1 MDEDDRRQEIV
12 RLEAEIDELAETIER
27 CRKIRL
33 VGQAAL
39 ALGVVLFLA
48 VILTAMRYG
57 PATLMGA
64 IALVLG
70 GIVVLGSNRSTSQQA
85 VAALR
90 AAEANRAELIG
101 QLELTPAGGNR
112 VGVIPAEGRRIHPA
126 ARDPGSSTPW
136 AS

>member
-12 RLEAEIDELAETIER
+12 RLEAEIEELAVKIER

-33 VGQAAL
+33 AGRAAVG
-39 ALGVVLFLA
+39 LGAMLFMA
-48 VILTAMRYG
+48 VIFTTVRYT

-136 AS
+136 AP

>member
-12 RLEAEIDELAETIER
+12 RREAEIEELAEKIER

-33 VGQAAL
+33 VGRAGVG
-39 ALGVVLFLA
+39 LGAMLFMA
-48 VILTAMRYG
+48 VIFTIMYT
-57 PATLMGA
+57 PAALMGA

-90 AAEANRAELIG
+90 AAEANRSELIG

-126 ARDPGSSTPW
+126 AREPGSSTPR
-136 AS
+136 AP

>member
-1 MDEDDRRQEIV
+1 MDADDRRQEIV
-12 RLEAEIDELAETIER
+12 RLEAEIEELAERIER

-33 VGQAAL
+33 VGRAAVG
-39 ALGVVLFLA
+39 LGAMLFMA
-48 VILTAMRYG
+48 VIFTTVRYT
-57 PATLMGA
+57 PAALMGA

-101 QLELTPAGGNR
+101 QLDLTPAGGNR
-112 VGVIPAEGRRIHPA
+112 PGVIPAESRRIHPA
-126 ARDPGSSTPW
+126 AREPGSSTPR
-136 AS
+136 AP